1 MCFKNRLS
9 RRGLSLHS
17 TLLAK
22 SAFLKPEAKPSIK
35 FLFVKLMIKTDK
47 LIRFYVQIRL
57 KNTLQIF
64 KNLATLIFKFPVE
77 MFLFFLLIPE
87 LLNPPR

>member
-1 MCFKNRLS
+1 
-9 RRGLSLHS
+9 
-17 TLLAK
+17 
-22 SAFLKPEAKPSIK
+22 
-35 FLFVKLMIKTDK
+35 MIKTDK